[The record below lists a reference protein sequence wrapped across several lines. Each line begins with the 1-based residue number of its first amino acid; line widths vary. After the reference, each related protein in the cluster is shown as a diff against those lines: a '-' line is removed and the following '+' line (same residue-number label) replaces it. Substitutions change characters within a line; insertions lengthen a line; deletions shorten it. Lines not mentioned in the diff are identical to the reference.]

1 MPDFIPVTAHINR
14 LEVPWRWAG
23 LIPSAV
29 CVWLIR
35 VGDRWTLIDSGP
47 PEASDMVVSA
57 VARATH
63 GRGPQTIL
71 LTHAHA
77 DHAGGLRA
85 LRVAWDP
92 AILCH
97 REEVGFVTGESDY
110 RSLPTRSLAF
120 RIGRLLQGEGRWELP
135 VARDLE
141 RGQSAEGMA
150 IIHLPGHSPGHVGF
164 LHPEDRAMICGD
176 AIMNL
181 GGRLSPPA
189 ALATHD
195 PEVARAALTRLS
207 ELDYEFLLPSHGR
220 PILGGGRVAVARWL
234 GVAHAEPSPPRW

>member
-1 MPDFIPVTAHINR
+1 MPDFVPVTAHIGR

-23 LIPSAV
+23 IFPASV

-35 VGDRWTLIDSGP
+35 VGDRWTLVDSGP
-47 PEASDMVVSA
+47 PEAADTVVAA
-57 VARATH
+57 VARATR

-71 LTHAHA
+71 LTHAHP

-85 LRVAWDP
+85 LRAAWDP

-97 REEVGFVTGESDY
+97 RDEVGFITGQSDY
-110 RSLPTRSLAF
+110 RSLPSPSPAF
-120 RIGRLLQGEGRWELP
+120 RIGRYLQGATRWELP

-141 RGQSAEGMA
+141 RGQAAEGMA
-150 IIHLPGHSPGHVGF
+150 IIHLPGHTPGHVGF

-176 AIMNL
+176 AVMNL

-189 ALATHD
+189 ALATYD
-195 PEVARAALTRLS
+195 PQAARAALARLS
-207 ELDYEFLLPSHGR
+207 ELDYEYLLPSHGR
-220 PILGGGRVAVARWL
+220 PILGGGRSAVTRWL
-234 GVAHAEPSPPRW
+234 GRSHAEPSPPRW

>member
-1 MPDFIPVTAHINR
+1 MPDFVAVTAHIHR

-23 LIPSAV
+23 FIPTSV

-35 VGDRWTLIDSGP
+35 VGDRWTLVDSGP
-47 PEASDMVVSA
+47 PESSDLVVSA

-71 LTHAHA
+71 LTHAHP
-77 DHAGGLRA
+77 DHAGGLHA
-85 LRVAWDP
+85 LRAAWDP

-120 RIGRLLQGEGRWELP
+120 RIGRRLLRMGCWELP

-141 RGQSAEGMA
+141 RGQAAEGMA
-150 IIHLPGHSPGHVGF
+150 IIHLPGHTPGHVGF

-176 AIMNL
+176 AVMNV
-181 GGRLSPPA
+181 GGRLSLPPA
-189 ALATHD
+189 FATHD
-195 PEVARAALTRLS
+195 AGTARATLTRLS

-220 PILGGGRVAVARWL
+220 PILKGGRVAVARWL
-234 GVAHAEPSPPRW
+234 GRASAEPAHARW